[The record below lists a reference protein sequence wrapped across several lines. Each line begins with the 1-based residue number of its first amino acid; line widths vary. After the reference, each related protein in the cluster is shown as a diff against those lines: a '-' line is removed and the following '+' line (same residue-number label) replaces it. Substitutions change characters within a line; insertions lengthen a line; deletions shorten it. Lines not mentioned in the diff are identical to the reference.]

1 MEASNNELKRERDK
15 AVQESED
22 VSDRAARRQDELREL
37 NDERKALVQ
46 RLSDSESAK
55 FNALLRSEDVASK
68 EKSLEIRE
76 KRLTEDRELM
86 QNYINNLREDLHEA
100 NDKNSQVP
108 NFGFICPSHYIKVDK
123 WQNLPCHL

>member
-1 MEASNNELKRERDK
+1 MESSNKELQRERDK

-22 VSDRAARRQDELREL
+22 VSERAGRRQDELREL
-37 NDERKALVQ
+37 NEERKSLVQ

-55 FNALLRSEDVASK
+55 FNALLRSEDVAAK

-100 NDKNSQVP
+100 NDKNSQASLDAFLFCRVHVLYNHRF
-108 NFGFICPSHYIKVDK
+108 NFA
-123 WQNLPCHL
+123 

>member
-1 MEASNNELKRERDK
+1 MEASNNELKRERDR

-22 VSDRAARRQDELREL
+22 VSERAARRQDELREL

-100 NDKNSQVP
+100 NDKNAQVL
-108 NFGFICPSHYIKVDK
+108 NFGIICLSHI
-123 WQNLPCHL
+123 

>member
-1 MEASNNELKRERDK
+1 MESSNKELQRERDK

-22 VSDRAARRQDELREL
+22 VSERAGRRQDELREL
-37 NDERKALVQ
+37 NEERKSLVQ

-55 FNALLRSEDVASK
+55 FNALLRSEDVAAK

-86 QNYINNLREDLHEA
+86 QNYINNLE
-100 NDKNSQVP
+100 
-108 NFGFICPSHYIKVDK
+108 VDAPH
-123 WQNLPCHL
+123 NIRY